1 MFDTDLFADPRT
13 LLLGALTGLVFG
25 FLLQKGGVSTHR
37 VIVEQFLLRDFTVL
51 KIILTAVVVGGVGI
65 FAMADGGAIDGLKLK
80 STHVLGNVLGGLLF
94 GGGMAILGYCPGTG
108 VAAIGQ
114 GSRDAIVGVLGMVF
128 GAGVYAFAFPF
139 LNEHV
144 LSVGDLGK
152 VTLEDS
158 IGGAHWAWIAAIA
171 ALGGVLFV
179 WLERRDRGSRGAAG
193 A

>member
-1 MFDTDLFADPRT
+1 MFDTNLFADPRT

-51 KIILTAVVVGGVGI
+51 KIILTAVVVGGVGV
-65 FAMADGGAIDGLKLK
+65 FALADSGAIAGLKLK
-80 STHVLGNVLGGLLF
+80 STHVLGNVLGGVLF
-94 GGGMAILGYCPGTG
+94 GGGMAVLGYCPGTG

-139 LNEHV
+139 LDAHV

-158 IGGAHWAWIAAIA
+158 IGGPHWAWIAAVA
-171 ALGGVLFV
+171 VLAGALFV
-179 WLERRDRGSRGAAG
+179 WLERRGRSDASAHGG
-193 A
+193 